1 MFNVKVMTLKPALNP
16 ASAAKLKERYAVTLR
31 ITHMK
36 ILLTIMQ
43 SATMLIT
50 SKSSTAM
57 TGAARMMNTIVKV
70 NAFLME
76 LNRTTVRQLPL

>member
-16 ASAAKLKERYAVTLR
+16 ASAAKLKERSAVTLR

-36 ILLTIMQ
+36 LLLTIMQ
-43 SATMLIT
+43 LATMLIT
-50 SKSSTAM
+50 SKSSTVM